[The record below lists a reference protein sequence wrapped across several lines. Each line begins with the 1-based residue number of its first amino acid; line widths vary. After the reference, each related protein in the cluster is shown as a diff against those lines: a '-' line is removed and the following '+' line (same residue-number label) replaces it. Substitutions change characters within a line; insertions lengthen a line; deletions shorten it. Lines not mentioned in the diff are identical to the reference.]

1 MVLDEA
7 SGPMLVEWASPSGD
21 TALHVASRYGHLA
34 LAERVMACLNNEGPV
49 REIFLLGW
57 SPHHTAEAFANRR
70 NLLGE
75 TAAHVALD
83 CNQAPIA
90 MMLVDK
96 RYGMLYRVI
105 LLSFAAVGGI
115 GVAVYSLY
123 VEAMIHAFPG
133 YHAACDI
140 SSWSS
145 CSKVFTSSYSRILVH
160 WGIANP
166 GGYLDL
172 SLPHLAIPY
181 FVFILSYPRMR
192 RSGLRA
198 RQVYLVVGS

>member
-1 MVLDEA
+1 
-7 SGPMLVEWASPSGD
+7 
-21 TALHVASRYGHLA
+21 
-34 LAERVMACLNNEGPV
+34 
-49 REIFLLGW
+49 
-57 SPHHTAEAFANRR
+57 
-70 NLLGE
+70 
-75 TAAHVALD
+75 
-83 CNQAPIA
+83 
-90 MMLVDK
+90 
-96 RYGMLYRVI
+96 MLYRVI

-198 RQVYLVVGS
+198 RQVYLVVGSLAVIFNIYLAMVLKFVLREFCVVCFANYILNAVVFICLVIDTRSACGPKVKKV

>member
-1 MVLDEA
+1 
-7 SGPMLVEWASPSGD
+7 
-21 TALHVASRYGHLA
+21 
-34 LAERVMACLNNEGPV
+34 
-49 REIFLLGW
+49 
-57 SPHHTAEAFANRR
+57 
-70 NLLGE
+70 
-75 TAAHVALD
+75 
-83 CNQAPIA
+83 
-90 MMLVDK
+90 
-96 RYGMLYRVI
+96 MLYRVI

-115 GVAVYSLY
+115 GVAAYSLY

-160 WGIANP
+160 WGMANP
-166 GGYLDL
+166 GEYLDL
-172 SLPHLAIPY
+172 SLPQLAIPY

-198 RQVYLVVGS
+198 RQVYLVVGSLAVIFNIYLAMVLKFVLREFCVVCFANYIVNAIVFICLVIDTRSACGPKVKKV